1 MDFPYRCKFAG
12 GGYDLRHAT
21 LKGRNKKVKADL
33 DSQHGNG
40 ATKSANSLS
49 SCYHEIDINYH
60 KLTILGYT
68 QFLDNQKLNGSDK
81 LR

>member
-1 MDFPYRCKFAG
+1 MDFPYRCEFPG

-49 SCYHEIDINYH
+49 SCYHFHMDIDLDSIFRSSH
-60 KLTILGYT
+60 SKMKLI
-68 QFLDNQKLNGSDK
+68 FLMDI
-81 LR
+81 